1 MKYHKNKFYL
11 KKKNCFI
18 SLLLMFI
25 LLSGV
30 NVVNLENYYNE
41 NEDVE
46 YSYYRISSNDTLWSI
61 VDNYNFKEDKRDF
74 IREVKKINNIDD
86 NLQVGRIIAI
96 PVN

>member
-11 KKKNCFI
+11 KKKNCLI

-86 NLQVGRIIAI
+86 NLQVGIIIAI